1 MADWF
6 YASRYGYG
14 AGPPCSWQGWLVTIV
29 YLAIAI
35 GSATLLGERNLAAF
49 LGVFVPATLIFLLVA
64 YRTTKG
70 GWKWRWGKD
79 GDTL

>member
-14 AGPPCSWQGWLVTIV
+14 ASLPCSWQGWLVTIV

-35 GSATLLGERNLAAF
+35 GSAVLLGERHLAAF
-49 LGVFVPATLIFLLVA
+49 LGIVIPATLIFLLVA
-64 YRTTKG
+64 YRTTRG

>member
-1 MADWF
+1 MPNWF

-14 AGPPCSWQGWLVTIV
+14 ASIPASWQGWVVTIV

-35 GSATLLGERNLAAF
+35 GSAILLGERHLVAF
-49 LGVFVPATLIFLLVA
+49 LGIIIPATLIFILIA
-64 YRTTKG
+64 SRTTKG

-79 GDTL
+79 KDTL